1 MLRECNRV
9 LKSGGRI
16 AGYVIHIP
24 VGVTAAQ
31 ERRAAALGPSDVPAP
46 ASPEALTRA
55 AGLTIV
61 VIQDVTDAFRVTC
74 AALAA
79 ARRDL
84 EDELRADEGDDF
96 YEEERRKKNAML
108 KGIDE
113 GILRRSLVVAS
124 KE

>member
-24 VGVTAAQ
+24 AGVTEAQ
-31 ERRAAALGPSDVPAP
+31 ERRAAELGPSDVTAP
-46 ASPEALTRA
+46 TSPEALTRA

-61 VIQDVTDAFRVTC
+61 LTQDVTDAFRVTC

-113 GILRRSLVVAS
+113 GILRRSLVVAN

>member
-9 LKSGGRI
+9 LKSGGCI

-24 VGVTAAQ
+24 TGLTEAQ
-31 ERRAAALGPSDVPAP
+31 ERRAADLGPSDVTAST
-46 ASPEALTRA
+46 SPELLTQA
-55 AGLTIV
+55 AGLTV
-61 VIQDVTDAFRVTC
+61 VVKEDVTDAFRATC
-74 AALAA
+74 AALVA

-108 KGIDE
+108 QGIDE
-113 GILRRSLVVAS
+113 GILCRSLVVAN
-124 KE
+124 K